1 MYHEHASASRV
12 PDEPLERAR
21 QVIVS
26 RSEPA
31 RASGGAAKDGQLGVH
46 SRGEQRALIG
56 GLLCRHGRRIG
67 GEAGEPLLCTR
78 RHDGEREQCEARDR
92 ERHPKRRSCQA
103 RRGDGACD
111 GGEEGDGEVTY
122 PRGGEPSARRQNAD
136 GHRARRDQA
145 APARGWQRSLE

>member
-1 MYHEHASASRV
+1 MLR
-12 PDEPLERAR
+12 
-21 QVIVS
+21 
-26 RSEPA
+26 
-31 RASGGAAKDGQLGVH
+31 
-46 SRGEQRALIG
+46 
-56 GLLCRHGRRIG
+56 RHGRRIG
-67 GEAGEPLLCTR
+67 SEAGEPLLCAR

-92 ERHPKRRSCQA
+92 ERRPKRRSCQA
-103 RRGDGACD
+103 HRGGGAHG